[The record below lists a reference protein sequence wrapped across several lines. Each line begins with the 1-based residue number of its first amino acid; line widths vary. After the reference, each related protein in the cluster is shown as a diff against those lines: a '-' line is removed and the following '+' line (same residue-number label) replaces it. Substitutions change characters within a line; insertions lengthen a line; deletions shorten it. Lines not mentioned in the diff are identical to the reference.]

1 MTKPF
6 MCSHLNEGHPAIVSI
21 GAEFCLAFC
30 SFIISLYIW
39 RNESDQKSLPV
50 VNLLLGTRW
59 GPVMGKEFTML
70 GDPDGCK
77 LKVLVQRGRG
87 VSYIK
92 LKGVPVV
99 PFGVK
104 NCRGFF
110 LPLALRVLK
119 RSHRR
124 NKGEKS

>member
-77 LKVLVQRGRG
+77 LKVLVHVWTGGFLYQTKRGT
-87 VSYIK
+87 
-92 LKGVPVV
+92 
-99 PFGVK
+99 
-104 NCRGFF
+104 CRTFWG
-110 LPLALRVLK
+110 
-119 RSHRR
+119 
-124 NKGEKS
+124 